1 MKISEIQSAFHRK
14 EIITYASDG
23 CTAVTKK
30 MLLQQIS
37 GYLYKGKDK
46 TDPYQQVHCRLY
58 AFYSELGIGLDVG
71 GVIYPGERTV
81 EEIVAQVDPAMLK
94 GPDAVIAEL
103 DRAVAEGGRVVNA
116 QIELARHI
124 APEKVD
130 GYVQARQHFLNLR
143 AVQEER
149 ERQRRAKEHEV
160 FCQVKNAEAQKQLE
174 QALEIIR
181 SGGRL
186 ENHFISF
193 YPSRYDCRSYRI
205 INHLARKYG
214 VNIPLKVQGWING
227 KLIQVSIQDGHAESI
242 RHTGKISKT
251 IWGYLDQLFEAVCQ
265 EQNTASE
272 EKRIA
277 S

>member
-1 MKISEIQSAFHRK
+1 MKINEIQNAFHQK
-14 EIITYASDG
+14 KIITYASDG

-30 MLLQQIS
+30 VMLQQMS
-37 GYLYKGKDK
+37 GYLYRGKDK
-46 TDPYQQVHCRLY
+46 ADHYQQVHCRLY
-58 AFYSELGIGLDVG
+58 AFYPELDIGLDVG
-71 GVIYPGERTV
+71 SIMYPGERTV
-81 EEIVAQVDPAMLK
+81 EEVTAWVDPVVLK

-103 DRAVAEGGRVVNA
+103 DRAVAEEGRVPNA

-143 AVQEER
+143 AAQEER
-149 ERQRRAKEHEV
+149 ERQKRAEEHEA
-160 FCQVKNAEAQKQLE
+160 FCQAKNAEAQKQLD

-186 ENHFISF
+186 ENHFIAF

-205 INHLARKYG
+205 INYLARKYG

-251 IWGYLDQLFEAVCQ
+251 IWGYLNQLFEAVCQ
-265 EQNTASE
+265 EQSAAIEE
-272 EKRIA
+272 EKA
-277 S
+277 A